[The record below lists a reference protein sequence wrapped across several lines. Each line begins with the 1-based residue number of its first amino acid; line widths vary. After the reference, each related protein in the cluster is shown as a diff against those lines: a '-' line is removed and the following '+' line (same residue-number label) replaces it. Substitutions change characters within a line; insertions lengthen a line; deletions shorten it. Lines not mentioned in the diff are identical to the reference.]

1 MDEAENNEASAPA
14 PRYYIVVL
22 HADGALAAEEFD
34 TLPAMAARIKALI
47 NTDVSVFSFAGTRLR
62 ISKPP
67 FRHLLTPAGP
77 VPLFDINA
85 DKLEPDDTGYLGV
98 DPAYL
103 ETPPEIKAPG
113 VRTSSTPNDEF
124 FSEDDENTLNVFDN
138 ILPDPD
144 S

>member
-1 MDEAENNEASAPA
+1 
-14 PRYYIVVL
+14 
-22 HADGALAAEEFD
+22 
-34 TLPAMAARIKALI
+34 
-47 NTDVSVFSFAGTRLR
+47 
-62 ISKPP
+62 
-67 FRHLLTPAGP
+67 LLTPTGP

-103 ETPPEIKAPG
+103 ETPPEIKVPG
-113 VRTSSTPNDEF
+113 VRTASTPTDEF